1 MTPETGLQRKPKPP
15 IEEMTTDIA
24 AALGV
29 AVALPA
35 IVIHADR
42 RIVDIVTLS
51 GVLRTIPVHNWCA
64 LVMQMQAISPE
75 FH

>member
-1 MTPETGLQRKPKPP
+1 MTPETGLHRKPKPP

-42 RIVDIVTLS
+42 RIVNIVTAA
-51 GVLRTIPVHNWCA
+51 GVLRAIPVHNWMA
-64 LVMQMQAISPE
+64 LVIQLKAISPE